1 MKKFL
6 YSAFLILN
14 IFNAFCQNEIKNDTI
29 TVTRLNDANFDQKQ
43 EKFSKFFLIGNYGL
57 GYRTAKISNSVDPS
71 FKSYVKDLKSGTS
84 FDFEIGYRKDK
95 NTTYSFLFSRF
106 NSKGSIGNVE
116 YTEPNGFEGFG
127 KISDD
132 IKINFYGIGGAF
144 NDKGFGNLDVVIIS
158 MHLGYI
164 QYVNNVTLTNKYKFS
179 GGNLGIN
186 AKVGYY
192 LGITPSIKI
201 GPAISFNGGVIKKFK
216 IEGNGFSDS
225 YKLEDDNL
233 ESLYRFDLMIG
244 TLINL

>member
-6 YSAFLILN
+6 LSAFLI
-14 IFNAFCQNEIKNDTI
+14 FNVVNSYCQEIKNDSLK
-29 TVTRLNDANFDQKQ
+29 VVVLNDSNFKQ
-43 EKFSKFFLIGNYGL
+43 VKDNFSNFFLIANYGL
-57 GYRTAKISNSVDPS
+57 GYRTAKVSNDVDPS
-71 FKSYVKDLKSGTS
+71 LKSYVKDLKSGTS

-95 NTTYSFLFSRF
+95 NTTYSLLFSRF

-116 YTEPNGFEGFG
+116 YVEPNGFEGAG
-127 KISDD
+127 IVSDD

-164 QYVNNVTLTNKYKFS
+164 QYINNVTLTNKYKFS

-186 AKVGYY
+186 AKLSYY
-192 LGITPSIKI
+192 IGITPSIKI
-201 GPAISFNGGVIKKFK
+201 GPSLSFNGGVIKKFK
-216 IEGNGFSDS
+216 VEGNGFNDS
-225 YKLEDDNL
+225 YKLDDDNL